1 MFRDR
6 VEGDQERQLSPAEQY
21 RSSLVA
27 RLALVDTT
35 ASLERQLGVQVVDE
49 ERAVEL
55 AQFQLSP
62 AMSPEGADQVMQ
74 AAVEIDPYTL
84 VA

>member
-1 MFRDR
+1 M
-6 VEGDQERQLSPAEQY
+6 
-21 RSSLVA
+21 VA

-35 ASLERQLGVQVVDE
+35 ASLERQLGMQVVDE
-49 ERAVEL
+49 ERAAEL
-55 AQFQLSP
+55 AQSQPLP
-62 AMSPEGADQVMQ
+62 AMSLEGADQVMQ